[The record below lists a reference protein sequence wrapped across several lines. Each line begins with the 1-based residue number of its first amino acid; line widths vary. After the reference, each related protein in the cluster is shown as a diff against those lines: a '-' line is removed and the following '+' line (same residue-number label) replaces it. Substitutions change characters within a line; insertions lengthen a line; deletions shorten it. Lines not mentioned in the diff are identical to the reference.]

1 MLHTAGVLH
10 MIILAPAD
18 AFTLQWHYHYRHNCI
33 FKPPR
38 DAPLLQNPLAH
49 HNTLPLGRRRGFPT
63 RLDITLWEW
72 IKHGHFPP
80 LSLPFID
87 CLAETRQRMT
97 HLSSKAFV
105 KLNTATP
112 CVFLSAKKFW
122 EHILKPWDCEVFDIC
137 LSQQLLGGVW
147 LKPHNLT
154 IPFCTQ
160 K

>member
-1 MLHTAGVLH
+1 
-10 MIILAPAD
+10 MIIFAPAD

-87 CLAETRQRMT
+87 CVAETRKRLTWVQKALQNEILPRLACFSALKSFEST
-97 HLSSKAFV
+97 FSNCETVKFLTSVCHSSYWK
-105 KLNTATP
+105 
-112 CVFLSAKKFW
+112 
-122 EHILKPWDCEVFDIC
+122 EFD
-137 LSQQLLGGVW
+137 LR
-147 LKPHNLT
+147 PT
-154 IPFCTQ
+154 T
-160 K
+160 